1 MRTDNRVESVESVE
15 TELVSPSTNQHF
27 QHPPENRRL
36 FTEKQRNFA
45 LNRRLARYLEIHPAR
60 IADGTAGIAV
70 FHGSNL
76 AVFTRAEAAALA
88 NAIVD
93 ELETQ
98 PGST

>member
-1 MRTDNRVESVESVE
+1 MTSQ
-15 TELVSPSTNQHF
+15 PF

-45 LNRRLARYLEIHPAR
+45 LNRRLARYIEIHPAR

-70 FHGSNL
+70 FHGSNFMVL
-76 AVFTRAEAAALA
+76 TRSEAAALA
-88 NAIVD
+88 SAIVD

-98 PGST
+98 GT